1 MQHNERDIEGNG
13 ESVVA
18 IVLGSAAL
26 AVLVWLALV
35 LGIGLM

>member
-1 MQHNERDIEGNG
+1 MKNNQQEIEGNG

-18 IVLGSAAL
+18 IVLGCAVLS
-26 AVLVWLALV
+26 VLVWLALV